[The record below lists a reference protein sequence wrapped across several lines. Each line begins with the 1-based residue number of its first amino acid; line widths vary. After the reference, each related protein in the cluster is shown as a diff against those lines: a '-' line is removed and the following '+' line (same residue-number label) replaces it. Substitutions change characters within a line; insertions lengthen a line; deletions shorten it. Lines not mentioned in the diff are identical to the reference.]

1 MSILII
7 IGVILLVLWLL
18 GFLFFRTLGWLLH
31 IALIIAAILII
42 IWFLRSVLG
51 LF

>member
-7 IGVILLVLWLL
+7 IGIILLVLWLL

-42 IWFLRSVLG
+42 IWLLRSVLG